1 MIVLRYFARIILY
14 PFSSPRIE
22 GNLRLARIDTRP
34 HLVATSCGHS
44 SRVTADFVGGTANHP
59 TDENRWRGLRKNRK
73 SVAWASQKLKECCVG
88 LRGISLLRKWPAWDF
103 LLAEGPTW
111 QALGAASVHRGDA
124 WQGHLDRK
132 AACRGRGPGV
142 AAAGTWRGGACP
154 VKEGKV
160 MA

>member
-1 MIVLRYFARIILY
+1 MIVLWYFARIILY

-59 TDENRWRGLRKNRK
+59 TDENRWRGLRENRK

-103 LLAEGPTW
+103 PFA
-111 QALGAASVHRGDA
+111 
-124 WQGHLDRK
+124 K
-132 AACRGRGPGV
+132 V
-142 AAAGTWRGGACP
+142 ARVGFSFGGGAYVAGPRDGLCASWRRLARTLGQKGC
-154 VKEGKV
+154 V
-160 MA
+160 